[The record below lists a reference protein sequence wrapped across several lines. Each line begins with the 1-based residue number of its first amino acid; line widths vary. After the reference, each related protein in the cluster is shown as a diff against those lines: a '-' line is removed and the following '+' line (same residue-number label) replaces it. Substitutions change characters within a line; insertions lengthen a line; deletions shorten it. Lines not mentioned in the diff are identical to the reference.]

1 MCVRACVET
10 ERRVQRVDEH
20 SVAAVSGAGQSS
32 TDHWSVGQPRRPAVP
47 RPQPTRL
54 PGATAPRRGRG
65 RGSYPPGRRRRPTR
79 GQSQRQR
86 APVVVLVAA
95 GPARAGGVGGG
106 VGGAVAALQDGTV
119 PSVRGARPLQVRC

>member
-1 MCVRACVET
+1 
-10 ERRVQRVDEH
+10 
-20 SVAAVSGAGQSS
+20 
-32 TDHWSVGQPRRPAVP
+32 VP

-54 PGATAPRRGRG
+54 PGATAPRPD
-65 RGSYPPGRRRRPTR
+65 RGSYPPGRRRRRPTR
-79 GQSQRQR
+79 GQSHRQR
-86 APVVVLVAA
+86 APVVVLVAV

>member
-1 MCVRACVET
+1 VCVET

-32 TDHWSVGQPRRPAVP
+32 TDHWSVGQPPRPAVP

-54 PGATAPRRGRG
+54 PGATAPRPD
-65 RGSYPPGRRRRPTR
+65 RGSYPPGRRRRPAR

-86 APVVVLVAA
+86 APVVVLVAV